1 MDQMIV
7 CAMAM
12 VVLRWWASV
21 AFHPANWSWGSNRV
35 STIVSTGI
43 AEPHG
48 TPLPCAERSVVLR
61 KIPHRRVRS

>member
-12 VVLRWWASV
+12 VALCWWANV
-21 AFHPANWSWGSNRV
+21 AFHSTNRRRGSSRV
-35 STIVSTGI
+35 YTIVSTGI

-48 TPLPCAERSVVLR
+48 APLSWAKRAVAPRN
-61 KIPHRRVRS
+61 IPHRRVRP